1 MKQCPKCGA
10 NCNDSDMYCGV
21 CGAPLP
27 MWNRVAPRRTGNGFA
42 VASMVLGIVGL
53 CTSWFFLGIVPAIL
67 AVVFS
72 LIVLCSEQRRQ
83 NGRNMAIT
91 GLVTGILALVLFFVA
106 IFFFIA
112 VYDALNTIVALG

>member
-1 MKQCPKCGA
+1 
-10 NCNDSDMYCGV
+10 
-21 CGAPLP
+21 
-27 MWNRVAPRRTGNGFA
+27 
-42 VASMVLGIVGL
+42 MVLGIVGL